1 MLKILN
7 SEAGRL
13 TILAKLIIV
22 AVAVGGGMF
31 GLRTLTSTNYGKSVL
46 SKSSVSSDPET
57 VKVSVVTWGGYIGGQ
72 YFNRGFKANTN
83 SEYFKKY
90 GLKVEFILQ
99 DDVASGR
106 EAFKAGKVD
115 VIWATADSFP
125 TEAKGLSDYEP
136 QIVMQSDW
144 SRGGDAI
151 VARQGIHSINDLKGK
166 KIACAIGTPSN
177 SFLLYALKASDMTL
191 DQITLVEKANAV
203 DAASDFKAGA
213 VDAAVVWSP
222 DDQDCIQK
230 VQGSTI
236 LKSTKEA
243 AHIIADVF
251 FVKKSYLEA
260 NREKVRN
267 LVEGWLIGNAQINS
281 DSSARSAATQ
291 VLVEGLNIDS
301 GLANTMLNNV
311 RLTTL
316 GDNKN
321 FFGLTQGYTGMTGEK
336 LYVNMTQE
344 YTKVNL
350 APPGTPDYR
359 RVFNKSIIEGLN
371 LTGAEHV
378 AEPGERFT
386 PATTTQATAPAFSTK
401 KLSITFPTGSSTLD
415 DNAKAII
422 SMGFVDIAKGFSNTR
437 IRVEGN
443 TDNTGSESVN
453 RALSLRRAKAVANYL
468 VNEQSF
474 DTNRIVVVGNGSAK
488 PLPGVDQD
496 ISAGRAKNR
505 RTDFELLG
513 N

>member
-1 MLKILN
+1 MRRKN
-7 SEAGRL
+7 QSGRATL
-13 TILAKLIIV
+13 LAKLLIV
-22 AVAVGGGMF
+22 GLAVGGTML
-31 GLRTLTSTNYGKSVL
+31 GLKTLNKTDYAKGVLSKTTLTS
-46 SKSSVSSDPET
+46 DADT
-57 VKVSVVTWGGYIGGQ
+57 VRVSVVTWGGYVGGQ
-72 YFNRGFKANTN
+72 YYNRGFKANTN

-90 GLKVEFILQ
+90 GLKVEFVLQ
-99 DDVASGR
+99 DDVAAGR

-136 QIVMQSDW
+136 QIIMQSDW

-151 VARQGIHSINDLKGK
+151 VARQGIRSMNDLKGK
-166 KIACAIGTPSN
+166 KVSCAVGTPSH
-177 SFLLYALKASDMTL
+177 SFLLYALKASDMTI

-222 DDQDCIQK
+222 DDQDCVAK

-236 LKSTKEA
+236 LKNTKEA

-251 FVKKSYLEA
+251 LVKKSYLEA

-267 LVEGWLIGNAQINS
+267 LVEGWLRGNAEINS
-281 DSSARSAATQ
+281 NASARAAAAQ
-291 VLVEGLNIDS
+291 VLVEGLNVDK
-301 GLANTMLNNV
+301 GLADTMIGNA

-316 GDNKN
+316 GDNQN
-321 FFGLTQGYTGMTGEK
+321 FFGLTPGYNGMTAEK

-344 YTKVNL
+344 YAKVNL
-350 APPGTPDYR
+350 APAGTPDYR
-359 RVFNKSIIEGLN
+359 RVFNKSIVEGLN
-371 LTGAEHV
+371 LSGSEHL
-378 AEPGERFT
+378 AEPSERFT
-386 PATTTQATAPAFSTK
+386 PVTAAHLTAPAFSTK

-415 DNAKAII
+415 ENAKAII

-437 IRVEGN
+437 IRIEGN
-443 TDNTGSESVN
+443 TDNTGSEAVN
-453 RALSLRRAKAVANYL
+453 RPLSQRRAQAVADYL
-468 VNEQSF
+468 IREQGF
-474 DTNRIVVVGNGSAK
+474 DTNRIVVLGNGSSK
-488 PLPGVDQD
+488 PVSNADQN
-496 ISAGRAKNR
+496 SKAARAKNR